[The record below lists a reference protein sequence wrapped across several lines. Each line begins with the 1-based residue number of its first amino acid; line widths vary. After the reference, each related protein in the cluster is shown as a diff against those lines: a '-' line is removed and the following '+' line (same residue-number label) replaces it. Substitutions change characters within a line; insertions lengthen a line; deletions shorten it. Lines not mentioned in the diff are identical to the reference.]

1 MGCIDINRRITD
13 KDRKDG
19 YWESVRDLNSEI
31 LKMTTTIRE
40 FYPELSVFL
49 EEMPVAISD
58 ERNLGITVIQLKT
71 YSESLNL
78 LLTKY
83 ILEHPISSK

>member
-1 MGCIDINRRITD
+1 MDCNDINTRITD
-13 KDRKDG
+13 KDHKDG
-19 YWESVRDLNSEI
+19 YRESLRDINSEI
-31 LKMTTTIRE
+31 LKMTITIRE
-40 FYPELSVFL
+40 YYPELSVFL
-49 EEMPVAISD
+49 EEMPVTVSE
-58 ERNLGITVIQLKT
+58 ERNQGITLIQLKT

>member
-1 MGCIDINRRITD
+1 MGCIDINTRITN

-19 YWESVRDLNSEI
+19 YRESVRDLNSEI

-40 FYPELSVFL
+40 YYPELPVFL
-49 EEMPVAISD
+49 EEMPVAICE
-58 ERNLGITVIQLKT
+58 ERNIGITLIQLKT